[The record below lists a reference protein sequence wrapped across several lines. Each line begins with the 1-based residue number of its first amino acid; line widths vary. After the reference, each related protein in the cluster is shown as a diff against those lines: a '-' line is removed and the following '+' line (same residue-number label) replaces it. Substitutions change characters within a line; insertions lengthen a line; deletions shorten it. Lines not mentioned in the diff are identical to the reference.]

1 MKRREFITKIAGA
14 AAAVSGGTALASGPA
29 FSSGRIS
36 GANDRVNVAL
46 IGCGGR
52 GRLVSNLMR
61 EVPGVDFVAVC
72 DVYEQNLA
80 MAKQWA
86 GPRAQT
92 FGDFRKVLD
101 LKEVDAVVIATPD
114 HWHAIPAVLAC
125 QAGKDVYLEKPLGHT
140 VREGRA
146 IVETVRR
153 HDRILQHGTQQR
165 SSPHYA
171 EAARIVR
178 SGELGPVHFVRIW
191 NFVNMH
197 PEGIGRVADSDPPA
211 GADWDFFLG
220 PAPYV
225 PFNRNRFVGTY
236 RWFWDYGGGLVTDFG
251 IHRFDS
257 MHQIMGVDAPVTISA
272 SGGRFGLNDGAET
285 PDVVQ
290 VTYEYPGFVLSY
302 EASMLNAHGAGG
314 RTPGRQY
321 YSARGETDR
330 PHGEAYYGTNGTMI
344 VDRLGFEIYPELKST
359 TGPGAVGRAA
369 RVEGYR
375 MARAE
380 MAAEDAT
387 GLHIRDFIDCVRTR
401 RKPIADAETGQR
413 STTVSHLGNIAF
425 RTGQKIRWD
434 GKVEAVA
441 GGGEAARMLSRDS
454 RKPWDV
460 V

>member
-1 MKRREFITKIAGA
+1 MKRREFITTIAGA
-14 AAAVSGGTALASGPA
+14 AAAMSTSTALSAD
-29 FSSGRIS
+29 RIA
-36 GANDRVNVAL
+36 GANDRVNMAV
-46 IGCGGR
+46 IGCGSR
-52 GRLVSNLMR
+52 GRLVSRLMR
-61 EVPGVDFVAVC
+61 DVPGVDFTAVC
-72 DVYEQNLA
+72 DVYDEHLNA
-80 MAKQWA
+80 AREWA
-86 GPRAQT
+86 GPRAQA
-92 FGDFRKVLD
+92 FRDFRKVLD
-101 LKEVDAVVIATPD
+101 LKDVDAVLIATPD

-125 QAGKDVYLEKPLGHT
+125 QAGKDVYLEKPIGHT

-146 IVETVRR
+146 IVEAVRR

-165 SSPHYA
+165 SAPHYA

-178 SGELGPVHFVRIW
+178 SGALGPVHFVRIW
-191 NFVNMH
+191 NYVNMH
-197 PEGIGRVADSDPPA
+197 PQGIGRVADSDPPA

-272 SGGRFGLNDGAET
+272 SGGRFGLTDGAET

-302 EASMLNAHGAGG
+302 EASMLNAHGTGG

-344 VDRLGFEIYPELKST
+344 VDRLGFEIFPELKST
-359 TGPGAVGRAA
+359 SGPGAVGRNAGI
-369 RVEGYR
+369 EGYR

-380 MAAEDAT
+380 MAGEDAT
-387 GLHIRDFIDCVRTR
+387 ALHVKDFIECVRTR

-434 GKVEAVA
+434 AGKEEIPGSVEAA
-441 GGGEAARMLSRDS
+441 TLLTRQA
-454 RKPWDV
+454 RKPWDLAGV
-460 V
+460 S